1 MARDYYQILG
11 VEEKA
16 GADEIKRRYRELAKK
31 YHPDRNK
38 GNKAAEDK
46 FKEVSG
52 AYDVLRDEKKRRQYD
67 TMRRFG
73 GSGDRAGGGFPGGG
87 GGRFYTNTDFEQAF
101 GGDFKVDDLFG
112 FGGLGDIFSSIFGDN
127 LRARTRRGGFGTRP
141 GRETL
146 SARHLRI
153 TLKIPLA
160 EAISG
165 ARRRIRIDIPE
176 PCPTCQATGFA
187 AGGVQV
193 CSRCGGT
200 GQVTHAQGAFSIS
213 RPCPSCLGQG
223 VQPGQVCLQC
233 HGSGVA
239 KKRKTIAVK
248 IPPGIEDGGSIRLR
262 GLGYPGKN
270 GVPRG
275 DLIIKVR
282 IMNDQKFAREGNDI
296 VTSVNL
302 SFPQAALGTKVAVR
316 TLSKKVM
323 LTVPAGTQPGAIMRL
338 RGAGLTVG
346 DQTGDMLVTVNVNVP
361 TDLTERQK
369 ELLREFEALAPAAA

>member
-46 FKEVSG
+46 FKEVSA

-73 GSGDRAGGGFPGGG
+73 GFNGRAGGGFPGGES
-87 GGRFYTNTDFEQAF
+87 GRFYTNADFEQAF
-101 GGDFKVDDLFG
+101 GNGFNVDELFG
-112 FGGLGDIFSSIFGDN
+112 FGGLGDIFSSLFGDN
-127 LRARTRRGGFGTRP
+127 LRARTRRSGFGARP
-141 GRETL
+141 DRETR

-176 PCPTCQATGFA
+176 PCPACQATGFTA
-187 AGGVQV
+187 EGAQV

-223 VQPGQVCLQC
+223 VQPGKVCRQC
-233 HGSGVA
+233 HGSGME

-248 IPPGIEDGGSIRLR
+248 IPPGIEDGKSIRLR

-270 GVPRG
+270 GLPRG

-282 IMNDQKFAREGNDI
+282 VMNDQKFAREGNDI
-296 VTSVNL
+296 VTTVSI
-302 SFPQAALGTKVAVR
+302 SFPQAALGTKVAVQ

-323 LTVPAGTQPGAIMRL
+323 LTIPSGTQPGAVMRL

-346 DQTGDMLVTVNVNVP
+346 DKTGDMLVTVNVNVP
-361 TDLTERQK
+361 TSLSERQK
-369 ELLREFEALAPAAA
+369 ELLKEFEALASAAA